1 LLKNTALQCLKLDQ
15 SGKYE
20 TAEKDELVVLG
31 EKRGGESARRRY
43 NYLNWN
49 GRLWQTSM
57 SPMAF
62 LFLHFSQMK
71 FSKGYGN

>member
-43 NYLNWN
+43 KYLNWN
-49 GRLWQTSM
+49 
-57 SPMAF
+57 
-62 LFLHFSQMK
+62 
-71 FSKGYGN
+71 